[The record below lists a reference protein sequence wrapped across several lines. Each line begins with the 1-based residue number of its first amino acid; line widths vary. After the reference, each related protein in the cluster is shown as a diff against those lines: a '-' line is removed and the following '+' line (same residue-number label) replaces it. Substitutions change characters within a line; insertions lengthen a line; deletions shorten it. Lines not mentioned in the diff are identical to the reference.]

1 MLDAGH
7 AASLTA
13 LQIVQSL
20 NIQPYSAAGCPVRR
34 QTYVQSPR
42 RAVNGVFEASRP
54 VLDTRPFAMDPIT
67 VKPMGQ
73 WETDPQS
80 ARASAPRF
88 KADTTQGAWLWGLAL
103 CSRKPV

>member
-13 LQIVQSL
+13 SQIVQSF

-54 VLDTRPFAMDPIT
+54 VLDTRPFAMDPNNGKANGP
-67 VKPMGQ
+67 VRDGP
-73 WETDPQS
+73 PVR
-80 ARASAPRF
+80 ARECPPV
-88 KADTTQGAWLWGLAL
+88 QG
-103 CSRKPV
+103 